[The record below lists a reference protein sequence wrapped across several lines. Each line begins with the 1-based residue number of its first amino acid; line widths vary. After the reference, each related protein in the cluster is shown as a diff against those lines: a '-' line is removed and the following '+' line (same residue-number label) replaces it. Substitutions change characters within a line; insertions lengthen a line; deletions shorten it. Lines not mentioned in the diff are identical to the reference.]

1 MTRPWRQSG
10 RYGATVARAATR
22 CPLVAALLH
31 VGEERSHLPVG
42 PAMRDG
48 RHLVPALADQL
59 LEALP
64 LREQSIGRD
73 VRPEAALS
81 LGPVA
86 LRARA
91 LPLAA
96 SECAVRCGEPR
107 GEVGLRLHVD
117 DRLHRCVEDPAELA
131 APPAVR
137 SGAVGF
143 EP

>member
-10 RYGATVARAATR
+10 RYGSTVALAATR
-22 CPLVAALLH
+22 RPIVDALLQ
-31 VGEERSHLPVG
+31 VGEERADLPVG

-64 LREQSIGRD
+64 LREQSVGRD

-81 LGPVA
+81 LEPVA

-107 GEVGLRLHVD
+107 GVVRLRLHVD
-117 DRLHRCVEDPAELA
+117 DRLPRRVVEPAELA
-131 APPAVR
+131 AAPAVR
-137 SGAVGF
+137 SG
-143 EP
+143 